1 MSGTGMQVF
10 MGGAVRPANVAA
22 AFDSEANIKEKISIP
37 SISIAG
43 KKFSMKIEGETTILT
58 KPDPETGER
67 VNLPFI
73 NVVVV
78 AMNPNRSRTYF
89 AKAYVS
95 GENQAPACYS
105 SDGAKPDKDVKAPC
119 AATCAACPNSVKG
132 SRIKDGH
139 EGYACSSIKRL
150 AIWPE
155 VMLQKD
161 NLKLPVM
168 QLILPM
174 TSIWDKENKQNDAEM
189 WFAWDN
195 YVDDLR
201 ARGVKHTGEVI
212 TRIKFDNSEYPKLLF
227 KAVRW
232 LDDAEHAKFNEL
244 AKVKA
249 VIDTDDVK
257 KLLHGRMY
265 EEDDSVSAS
274 VAPTAAPVA
283 IPAPVAKPVVADD
296 DGFSTAVAAK
306 QPAAP
311 APTATPV
318 AAPAAKKTPKAKP
331 AAAAPSAPPVSVP
344 TAAASPDL
352 QALAAEWDA

>member
-1 MSGTGMQVF
+1 MSNTGVQVF

-22 AFDSEANIKEKISIP
+22 AFDGDANIQEKISIP
-37 SISIAG
+37 SLSIAG

-58 KPDPETGER
+58 RPDLDTGEK

-119 AATCAACPNSVKG
+119 AATCASCPNSVKG
-132 SRIKDGH
+132 SRIKDGK
-139 EGYACSSIKRL
+139 EGYACSSIRRL
-150 AIWPE
+150 AIWPAA
-155 VMLQKD
+155 MLSND
-161 NLKLPVM
+161 TLKLPVM

-232 LDDAEHAKFNEL
+232 LDDAEHSQFNEL
-244 AKVKA
+244 AKVKS
-249 VIDTDDVK
+249 VIGTDDVK
-257 KLLHGRMY
+257 KLLYGRMY
-265 EEDDSVSAS
+265 DEDTAETAVP
-274 VAPTAAPVA
+274 VAAPVS
-283 IPAPVAKPVVADD
+283 IKSVVNPDD
-296 DGFSTAVAAK
+296 DGFSAAVPVAK
-306 QPAAP
+306 SAVK
-311 APTATPV
+311 PV
-318 AAPAAKKTPKAKP
+318 AAAAAATPAAKRTPKAKP
-331 AAAAPSAPPVSVP
+331 APAPASAAPAPVASAAPND
-344 TAAASPDL
+344 DL
-352 QALAAEWDA
+352 DKLAAEWDA